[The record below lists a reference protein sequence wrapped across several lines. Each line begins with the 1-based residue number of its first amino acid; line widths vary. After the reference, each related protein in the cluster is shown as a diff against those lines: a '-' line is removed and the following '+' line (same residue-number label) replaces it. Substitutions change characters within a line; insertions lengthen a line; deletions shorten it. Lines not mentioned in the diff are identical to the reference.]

1 MVDIENEAAILAAL
15 EIEGPEGYVAVKAA
29 RASEV
34 LARVARRFKAV
45 AESRQV
51 PGLSAEVWRFQVE
64 PRELVRLE
72 ALAVSCGVSV
82 SALLRAAF
90 ASMVRS
96 GDVEGA
102 GLFPAGAGAVARSV
116 RLPVADVAAALASPA
131 LVGVPRLV
139 LTRQAVLE
147 ALGWSEA
154 RAAREVFGTPGA
166 VAGRTR
172 ARPVAEVRKPAV
184 VRVPKAVLPWLPLE
198 PQSGSGRWG
207 LRKRLG
213 GSWPEAARH
222 VALNPLGPTLREDV
236 PEFDSV
242 RFLLDPNED
251 APPASWARGA
261 FERRALGHLLRDA
274 PADIRAAWLQ

>member
-1 MVDIENEAAILAAL
+1 MSTDITAGSPDTILSASPITGASLEMMTATQAILAAL

-45 AESRQV
+45 LESRQV

-90 ASMVRS
+90 ATVVRS
-96 GDVEGA
+96 GAILGDIE
-102 GLFPAGAGAVARSV
+102 FPAKAGAVARSV

-131 LVGVPRLV
+131 LAGVPRLV
-139 LTRQAVLE
+139 LTRSAVLE

-184 VRVPKAVLPWLPLE
+184 VRVPKHPLRQE
-198 PQSGSGRWG
+198 GGPGRAEEGAGEEG
-207 LRKRLG
+207 LG
-213 GSWPEAARH
+213 AA
-222 VALNPLGPTLREDV
+222 LR
-236 PEFDSV
+236 P
-242 RFLLDPNED
+242 
-251 APPASWARGA
+251 
-261 FERRALGHLLRDA
+261 
-274 PADIRAAWLQ
+274 